1 MSDDRGQIALGI
13 AGNSGQ
19 AVASIVEA
27 SLVSLHFSGLKVL
40 DKLSFAIRPGE
51 TYGIVGPNGAGK
63 TSLLNCLSGT
73 YRCSEGQIRIFGQLA
88 SKMRPH
94 EIIELGV
101 GRTFQN
107 VGAFRDMK
115 ALDIVMLGRHAL
127 MRYGTAA
134 YALGVPLMNGH
145 EREHR
150 EKAMEA
156 LAFVGLTSIADRR
169 LSELPYGVGKLVD
182 LARTLAGEPAL
193 LLLDE
198 PTPGLSQK
206 EREATQMLLARIRD
220 ERRVAQIL
228 VEHNMKLATDLCNRL
243 LVLSGGVKLAEGA
256 PKVVLSNAEVVRAF
270 LGGGSAALH

>member
-1 MSDDRGQIALGI
+1 
-13 AGNSGQ
+13 
-19 AVASIVEA
+19 
-27 SLVSLHFSGLKVL
+27 
-40 DKLSFAIRPGE
+40 
-51 TYGIVGPNGAGK
+51 
-63 TSLLNCLSGT
+63 
-73 YRCSEGQIRIFGQLA
+73 
-88 SKMRPH
+88 
-94 EIIELGV
+94 
-101 GRTFQN
+101 
-107 VGAFRDMK
+107 
-115 ALDIVMLGRHAL
+115 

-134 YALGVPLMNGH
+134 YTLGVPLMNGH

-198 PTPGLSQK
+198 PTSGLSQK